1 MNVFDFAIK
10 MEREIEGHYERLAAQ
25 AETEE
30 SRTIFE
36 LLAQSERE
44 HVGHL
49 TMMKDQTDP
58 AVARSE
64 VMEGVQPRL
73 DRLVRVLS
81 HNEVQEGDADGY
93 RQAVRMEEV
102 SIRLYE
108 KLAEKEHDP
117 AARDLLLMLARE
129 EECHLE
135 EVENIYDF
143 IESPRTYLASGEFS
157 NLSPY

>member
-10 MEREIEGHYERLAAQ
+10 METEIEGHYERLAAQ

-49 TMMKDQTDP
+49 AMMKEQTD
-58 AVARSE
+58 AAAAHSE
-64 VMEGVQPRL
+64 VMEGVKPRL

-81 HNEVQEGDADGY
+81 HNDVQKGDPDGY
-93 RQAVRMEEV
+93 RQAVTMEEV

-117 AARDLLLMLARE
+117 SARELLRMLARE

-135 EVENIYDF
+135 EVENIYHF
-143 IESPRTYLASGEFS
+143 VESPRTYLANGEFS
-157 NLSPY
+157 NLSSY